1 MSKKKKH
8 HFISACATLARGEAG
23 RTGDWRAERPVI
35 DHSKCTPSRTNKAGC
50 YLCWLYCP
58 EATVKRAIPV
68 EIDLTYCKGCGIC
81 AAECPSKAIRM
92 EAEDQFSSTECP
104 APEDEAGGG
113 KKGRRAS
120 SKGSKAKGR

>member
-1 MSKKKKH
+1 MSKKND

-35 DHSKCTPSRTNKAGC
+35 DLSKCTPSKTGKASC

-58 EATVKRAIPV
+58 EGTVKRGIPV

-92 EAEDQFSSTECP
+92 EAEDQFFGTECP
-104 APEDEAGGG
+104 APEAGVGA
-113 KKGRRAS
+113 KKTTRPPSR
-120 SKGSKAKGR
+120 KGSKARRR

>member
-1 MSKKKKH
+1 MSNKKD

-35 DHSKCTPSRTNKAGC
+35 DLSKCTPSKTKKASC

-58 EATVKRAIPV
+58 EGTITRGIPV

-81 AAECPSKAIRM
+81 AAECPTKAIRM
-92 EAEDQFSSTECP
+92 EPEDQFFATECP
-104 APEDEAGGG
+104 APQTEMQ
-113 KKGRRAS
+113 KTRRTS
-120 SKGSKAKGR
+120 KKGSKGKRK